1 MGVEVKGV
9 RFVLIAAA
17 ALGLA
22 ACTGTGPIR
31 SSGDV
36 VASAATK
43 IDQAQEA
50 YAGAKAFAEL
60 LIPFLPADRVE
71 RIREIESKIERLL
84 WLARTASTIAQQIS
98 AVDQAEAAIA
108 ELGST

>member
-1 MGVEVKGV
+1 MGVEVRGV

-22 ACTGTGPIR
+22 ACSGTGAIR

-84 WLARTASTIAQQIS
+84 WLARTAATIAEQIS

-108 ELGST
+108 ELGTT